1 MQGVFLFLEVSCEF
15 ALFFIGEINRTTRN
29 QIEINRSDEFIRN
42 GLLLIFP
49 NERETG
55 FVLFIRMSEMKFTDF
70 FLILFIFFVKLI
82 LHLQDPML
90 SIIRLCSMLFELFKV
105 NQYQ

>member
-29 QIEINRSDEFIRN
+29 QIEINRSDEFNRN

-55 FVLFIRMSEMKFTDF
+55 FCFI
-70 FLILFIFFVKLI
+70 
-82 LHLQDPML
+82 
-90 SIIRLCSMLFELFKV
+90 
-105 NQYQ
+105 Y